1 MITLILRQHSVCSI
15 FWWMEVT
22 KNIRRHDYNR
32 WGWILFVKQK
42 RCSIE
47 EGEASGNNVDQ
58 KFTGFLLVSK
68 KQHYFH
74 ISWNISLY
82 KKSKMECERYHT
94 NNQCYVELFW
104 FNYYKCFSFLLNPFD
119 VKVDISFRG
128 NHPSKCPSLS
138 SEEDDKN

>member
-47 EGEASGNNVDQ
+47 EGKASGNNVDQ

-74 ISWNISLY
+74 ISWNISLGIR
-82 KKSKMECERYHT
+82 KPKWNVKGIILASIKVGRTINANWSCFDSFIMNVFLFSLTHLMSK
-94 NNQCYVELFW
+94 LIF
-104 FNYYKCFSFLLNPFD
+104 FSWEPPLL
-119 VKVDISFRG
+119 
-128 NHPSKCPSLS
+128 
-138 SEEDDKN
+138 